1 MEAAQILSRR
11 WIGIDISQQALRVV
25 QNRLR
30 KIGAPVTQV
39 HGMVE
44 NERQLHDLDGREFQT
59 WAVDAVPGRHSPRK
73 IADMG
78 IDGFTF
84 MQNHP
89 IQVKQMESV
98 GRPVIDNFVGV
109 LQREKDKRGLIIAFD
124 FTKGAE
130 AELAR
135 LKREANIEIELIPC
149 KRLLREEIPFR
160 QLA

>member
-1 MEAAQILSRR
+1 
-11 WIGIDISQQALRVV
+11 
-25 QNRLR
+25 
-30 KIGAPVTQV
+30 
-39 HGMVE
+39 
-44 NERQLHDLDGREFQT
+44 
-59 WAVDAVPGRHSPRK
+59 
-73 IADMG
+73 
-78 IDGFTF
+78 
-84 MQNHP
+84 
-89 IQVKQMESV
+89 MESV